1 MQRTQLINALKQT
14 LRAQKVTY
22 ADVARRLHL
31 SVASVKRI
39 FHRGDLSLSRLEAI
53 CDLVG
58 LELTELVERMT
69 ASQPLI
75 SELTPDQERELIA
88 NPKLLLL
95 CYLLVNRWEVSEIT
109 KHFKVDAAE
118 AKKLLRR
125 LRDLQLIE
133 ILPFDRIKVLTAR
146 NFVWRPAGPVQR
158 YFLEQV
164 QQDFLSARFDQASE
178 ARYLL
183 TGLLSETS
191 CQHVVRAMR
200 RLAAEIDEL
209 SKHDANLPRNERE
222 PFGAVIAMRP
232 WEFSAFRA
240 LRRVEALP
248 PSAKRRQ
255 L

>member
-1 MQRTQLINALKQT
+1 
-14 LRAQKVTY
+14 
-22 ADVARRLHL
+22 
-31 SVASVKRI
+31 
-39 FHRGDLSLSRLEAI
+39 
-53 CDLVG
+53 
-58 LELTELVERMT
+58 
-69 ASQPLI
+69 
-75 SELTPDQERELIA
+75 
-88 NPKLLLL
+88 
-95 CYLLVNRWEVSEIT
+95 VNRWEVSEIT

-222 PFGAVIAMRP
+222 PFGAVIAVRP

-248 PSAKRRQ
+248 PSTKRSQ